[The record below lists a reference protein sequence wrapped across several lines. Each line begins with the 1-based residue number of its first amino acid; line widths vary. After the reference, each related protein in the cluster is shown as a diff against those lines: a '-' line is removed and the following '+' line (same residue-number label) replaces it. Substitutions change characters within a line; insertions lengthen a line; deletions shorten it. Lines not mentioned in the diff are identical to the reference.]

1 MAEVQHR
8 VGIRGSIADI
18 YAALFNPKEL
28 AGWWATSAAGTPEI
42 GNTLDL
48 NFNELVTLSFVI
60 CDLQTNTLAYLE
72 CVSGPSP
79 WLESQLVFTLQ
90 DTEDQVF
97 VTLLH
102 SNNKADD
109 ASFLYFST
117 KWPLYLLSLRDFIE
131 TGKGRPYPDDIKI
144 HYGD

>member
-8 VGIRGSIADI
+8 VGIRGSMADI
-18 YAALFNPKEL
+18 YAALFNPREL

-42 GNTLDL
+42 GSTLDL

-60 CDLQTNTLAYLE
+60 CELQTKSLVHLQ
-72 CVSGPSP
+72 CVSGPNP
-79 WLESQLVFTLQ
+79 WLGSQLVFTLE

-102 SNNKADD
+102 SNNKANN

-117 KWPLYLLSLRDFIE
+117 
-131 TGKGRPYPDDIKI
+131 
-144 HYGD
+144 